1 MSTGIGQDSRP
12 LHSTGGVVLATFPGG
27 PFGGS
32 VALAVNYS
40 RLGFPS
46 SSRASWLVGLIAS
59 AAYFFAIIRI
69 PDAVLDAIPNLVFI
83 VPQLFVMYVIANW
96 LQGRTIAD
104 HLRNGGTHC
113 SGWKSCGLGLLCL
126 PVSLA
131 MLAGVVLLSF
141 PAPGTLYQSGN
152 DEIYYGGEAT
162 QDDAERLASVLGDC
176 GFFGN
181 QGVTVVLSESTGQ
194 HTIQFVVQDGAWN
207 DPDVTNGIREIA
219 RDIITGG
226 FSDPLTVELC
236 DDTLSVQNSFTVTA
250 SEVEAPRF

>member
-12 LHSTGGVVLATFPGG
+12 LHSTGGIVLATFFGG
-27 PFGGS
+27 PLGGS
-32 VALAVNYS
+32 VALAINYS

-59 AAYFFAIIRI
+59 AAYFFAITRL
-69 PDAVLDAIPNLVFI
+69 PDAALDAIPNLVFI
-83 VPQLFVMYVIANW
+83 VPQLFGMYVIANW

-104 HLRNGGTHC
+104 HLQNGGTLC

-131 MLAGVVLLSF
+131 VLAGVVLLAF
-141 PAPGTLYQSGN
+141 QGPGTLYQSGN
-152 DEIYYGGEAT
+152 DEIFYAGEAT
-162 QDDAERLASVLGDC
+162 QDDAERLAAVLRDC
-176 GFFGN
+176 GYFGN
-181 QGVTVVLSESTGQ
+181 DGVTVVLSESTGH

-207 DPDVTNGIREIA
+207 DPDVTNGIRVIA
-219 RDIITGG
+219 WDIITGG

-236 DDTLSVQNSFTVTA
+236 DETLTVKKSITVTA
-250 SEVEAPRF
+250 SEAEAQQF